1 MQRLL
6 WLGAGVHGR
15 VRNNDTI
22 RSKAKLV
29 LFAPSPHRIGLE
41 HDIEHYGGASMRS
54 HVCGA
59 AMLVERIE
67 AFEIHASGG

>member
-1 MQRLL
+1 MPFAR
-6 WLGAGVHGR
+6 
-15 VRNNDTI
+15 
-22 RSKAKLV
+22 LV
-29 LFAPSPHRIGLE
+29 LFAPSPGRIGLG
-41 HDIEHYGGASMRS
+41 HDIEQYGGASMRS